1 MIRAYL
7 AKRYLDLKATDAQI
21 TVLFLYWLQVVG
33 NSQTAKQMKELRL
46 KYEITLERLE
56 IFATKCYL
64 QFCWVIHTS
73 LHGSLHVL
81 LADVF
86 G

>member
-1 MIRAYL
+1 
-7 AKRYLDLKATDAQI
+7 LKATDAQI
-21 TVLFLYWLQVVG
+21 AVLFLYWLPTVS

-56 IFATKCYL
+56 IFAAKCYL
-64 QFCWVIHTS
+64 QFCWVIRAS

-81 LADVF
+81 LAGVF
-86 G
+86 TSL